1 MRYPFVQTWS
11 RLPHSSC
18 RGITK
23 KDMSGKVKKGPCWGE
38 AVGEGTMAPSG
49 TWWTTLGPIHVVS
62 RKIL

>member
-23 KDMSGKVKKGPCWGE
+23 KDMSEKVKKGACWGE

-49 TWWTTLGPIHVVS
+49 T
-62 RKIL
+62 